1 VQGKLYECLKCKDS
15 SLSQIRVVDSEFEI
29 DQLIGGTH
37 GTDYI
42 YVYVGGSF
50 INVRYLNGCR
60 VIAREEWGGKRYKE
74 TYRISRDTL
83 DGKLLLHISYSNKGY
98 VLPRVCIIEN
108 NVVKCC
114 DCPPLE
120 RDDEFIMQIA
130 SSFKPL
136 GKEVELL
143 KLYLDLV
150 PRLSREIL
158 DTVKRSGAREISF
171 AGKAERFKETMYSP
185 GLSLFTTMSLTSE
198 GGRVKSLLVK
208 ISHIAELAIIAR
220 IVKAMDGVSLTDN
233 WWIEFVWNKPLT
245 IVKSKITGKEYT
257 ILYQPSILPPI
268 IRMIEPSAPAHM
280 IPDVV
285 VFEGRFENIEP
296 GRLHKLLES
305 GNRPLLAV
313 EVKTGLKF
321 VKWEQSDYI
330 INQVKTYRE
339 LLNPK
344 NFALVSLRGID
355 PLLKVDLKSLGI
367 AVFENITNESVQK
380 EFENYV
386 LRAITLT
393 T

>member
-1 VQGKLYECLKCKDS
+1 LQSKLYECLKCKDS
-15 SLSQIRVVDSEFEI
+15 SFSLIRIVNSEVEI
-29 DQLIGGTH
+29 DQFIGGTR

-42 YVYVGGSF
+42 YVYDRGFF
-50 INVRYLNGCR
+50 INAKYLNGCR
-60 VIAREEWGGKRYKE
+60 VVAREEWGRKRYKE
-74 TYRISRDTL
+74 TYRISRDAL
-83 DGKLLLHISYSNKGY
+83 EGKLLLHISYSNKGY
-98 VLPRVCIIEN
+98 VFPRVCIVEN

-143 KLYLDLV
+143 KLYLDVV
-150 PRLSREIL
+150 PKLSREIL
-158 DTVKRSGAREISF
+158 DALERSGARGIFF
-171 AGKAERFKETMYSP
+171 AGKAERFKETIYSP
-185 GLSLFTTMSLTSE
+185 GLSLFTIMSLITE
-198 GGRVKSLLVK
+198 RGRVQSLLVK

-220 IVKAMDGVSLTDN
+220 IVKAMDGISLTDN
-233 WWIEFVWNKPLT
+233 WWIVFVWNKPLT
-245 IVKSKITGKEYT
+245 IVKSKITGREYT
-257 ILYQPSILPPI
+257 IFYQPSILPPI

-285 VFEGRFENIEP
+285 VFEGRFENVKP

-344 NFALVSLRGID
+344 NFVLVSLRGID
-355 PLLKVDLKSLGI
+355 PLLKVYLKSLDI
-367 AVFENITNESVQK
+367 VVFENITNEDVQK

-386 LRAITLT
+386 LKAITAT
-393 T
+393 S

>member
-1 VQGKLYECLKCKDS
+1 MLSKLHECTKCKDS
-15 SLSQIRVVDSEFEI
+15 ATSLIRIVDSEVEI
-29 DQLIGGTH
+29 DQLIGGTR

-42 YVYVGGSF
+42 FVYDGGSF

-60 VIAREEWGGKRYKE
+60 VIAKEKWGRKRHKE

-83 DGKLLLHISYSNKGY
+83 DGKLILHISYSNSGY

-130 SSFKPL
+130 SLFKPL
-136 GKEVELL
+136 GKEAELL

-158 DTVKRSGAREISF
+158 DTVERSGARGISF
-171 AGKAERFKETMYSP
+171 AGRAERFKETMYRP
-185 GLSLFTTMSLTSE
+185 GLSLFTTMSLITE
-198 GGRVKSLLVK
+198 GRRVRSLLVK
-208 ISHIAELAIIAR
+208 ISHIVELAIIAR
-220 IVKAMDGVSLTDN
+220 IVKAMDGVSLKDK
-233 WWIEFVWNKPLT
+233 WWIEFVWNTPLT
-245 IVKSKITGKEYT
+245 ILKSKITGKEYS
-257 ILYQPSILPPI
+257 IFYQPSVLPPM

-296 GRLHKLLES
+296 GRLHELLES

-330 INQVKTYRE
+330 INQVKTYKE

-344 NFALVSLRGID
+344 NFALVSLRSID
-355 PLLKVDLKSLGI
+355 PLLKVNLKSLGI
-367 AVFENITNESVQK
+367 AVFEDIANEYVQK

-386 LRAITLT
+386 LKAITVT
-393 T
+393 S